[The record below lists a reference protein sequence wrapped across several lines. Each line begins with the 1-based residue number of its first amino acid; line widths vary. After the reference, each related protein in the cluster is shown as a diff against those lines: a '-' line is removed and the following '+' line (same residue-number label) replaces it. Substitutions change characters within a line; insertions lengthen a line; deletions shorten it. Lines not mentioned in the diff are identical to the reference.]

1 MFSDT
6 IEMQMNAR
14 QNVAL
19 REEYG
24 EADRPMPSTVI
35 HDMREKFTD
44 WDMFKVKVIKNN
56 IDQKKRM
63 RYMRVQ

>member
-56 IDQKKRM
+56 ID
-63 RYMRVQ
+63 